1 MIEFCKGFYPFR
13 INIDEGFENL
23 EELANFLELKPID
36 ILNWDRVHHIYPAD
50 AKKYL
55 SNSDEWLNNP
65 NIVSKVEKDFLYEA
79 LKKNDNFYKYP
90 ELLENLNDEQI
101 ESIVLADDINY
112 QKLPNIKKLLKSI
125 NYLLLGS
132 EKEKIFA
139 KCIQEPDLVSFYLT
153 NLSDKNFLSKDLQ
166 NVKDAVSMSEFIKIL
181 DILPEDILNVVND
194 PQVSNQLFGN
204 LSENDKN
211 ELLRNQIITKLNK
224 STIIDLAIK
233 SFENFDLFIEN
244 NSLYRMCLD
253 ANVFPNDETFQVNL
267 LQHIINNPDYY
278 FSKIPNSEL
287 LKKYNSE
294 LLEIFVTNDKLK
306 DSLLNRDNIKD
317 IIISLTNNDADLN
330 LFIALRNYPKIIVKL
345 IEQNEFFGFLGKN
358 ENEKLLKIFDQN
370 PEIEE
375 KIFKDNNLYTKVI
388 KTKKDILT
396 FLRLLNKYGIENEIT
411 KMFNRNLKKIQENY
425 QELSYGNSSLKVEML
440 EDDFINNIDMNILAG
455 ILEYDSDASN
465 IVVDLYKNDKLE
477 RANQWFKYMLDE
489 VNSNHR
495 LLHRYILSYAK
506 MEELANNIISEQ
518 PDLTAY
524 QKQILGEIACNDNK
538 YDIKSINDLKSYFK
552 IKAIKICSKESLT
565 DEDVRELFLN
575 ISSTKNARPYERK
588 LFPHDI
594 GEMNDTDF
602 EYYRYKYVR
611 NGIITEE
618 ELDYLKKVNDIFR
631 NSSTYSENGILQA
644 LDINIVEVA
653 KLVEES
659 ADKEVPTMTSIIS
672 RINKYDSKQ
681 IIGNLTNINELQ
693 EKASKTDSNAP
704 IYLENVD
711 GVNVIQL
718 KDYDYC
724 FIASTILEKNDD
736 FSKASA
742 TFSHVL
748 ENDFEQY
755 RIFSEKLKDLYSEKK
770 IQLSDMKIGR
780 ILKETPEAW
789 NLIEG
794 ISTISAGVSSARTGH
809 DGYAWDSNANFEII
823 ETAPGDG
830 NVHHAIRC
838 LNPKCGG
845 TKSRDINILYGR
857 RRAEFAFDRRDE
869 NNRRIQPS
877 AIVTDKITEENINEA
892 KYFNCPI
899 IVTKG
904 SRSDENIKKYQLENR
919 KNFLQT
925 GDMKLVP
932 SILFYR
938 EPGETNNPKEGSDFL
953 INGMNSL
960 LDNGKI
966 TQQSYSEKMT
976 ELKWILYENN
986 FKDEFKK
993 VNDILKGQTIAEEKQ
1008 KDNYDSHKL

>member
-1 MIEFCKGFYPFR
+1 MSDTIQERLENEEEIKKMSLEDIQKKYGFNDLLKDELNRRKSNNLNEVIEFCKGFYPFR

-244 NSLYRMCLD
+244 NSLYRMCLNN
-253 ANVFPNDETFQVNL
+253 NVFPNWSDKTFQVNFI
-267 LQHIINNPDYY
+267 QYIIDNPDYY

-287 LKKYNSE
+287 LQQYFWESHINKDGVSLIVDTNNVYVAPLERKFQELYVKYLMKSNIDE
-294 LLEIFVTNDKLK
+294 LNKIPTAIIRESIRKIVDDKLNKDSNITEDNILNFINKIKELSNLKEINCFEFLKIFEKNDKLK
-306 DSLLNRDNIKD
+306 ENLLNRDDIKD
-317 IIISLTNNDADLN
+317 MIIFLTYNDETN
-330 LFIALRNYPKIIVKL
+330 KFIALRNIPEIIVKL
-345 IEQNEFFGFLGKN
+345 IEKNEFFDFFESN
-358 ENEKLLKIFDQN
+358 ENVKLLKILDQN
-370 PEIEE
+370 CEIEK
-375 KIFKDNNLYTKVI
+375 KIFKDSNLYTKVI

-425 QELSYGNSSLKVEML
+425 PELSYGNSSLRVEML

-495 LLHRYILSYAK
+495 LLHRYILSYDK

-538 YDIKSINDLKSYFK
+538 YDIKSTNDLKSYFK

-575 ISSTKNARPYERK
+575 ISSTKNAKPYEK
-588 LFPHDI
+588 SLYPHDI
-594 GEMNDTDF
+594 GKMNDTDF

-611 NGIITEE
+611 NGIIAEE
-618 ELDYLKKVNDIFR
+618 ELDYLKKVNDIIR
-631 NSSTYSENGILQA
+631 NSSTYSENGILQR
-644 LDINIVEVA
+644 DINIVEVA

-711 GVNVIQL
+711 GVSVIQL

-736 FSKASA
+736 FSKASS

-755 RIFSEKLKDLYSEKK
+755 RIFSEKLK
-770 IQLSDMKIGR
+770 
-780 ILKETPEAW
+780 
-789 NLIEG
+789 
-794 ISTISAGVSSARTGH
+794 
-809 DGYAWDSNANFEII
+809 
-823 ETAPGDG
+823 
-830 NVHHAIRC
+830 
-838 LNPKCGG
+838 
-845 TKSRDINILYGR
+845 
-857 RRAEFAFDRRDE
+857 E
-869 NNRRIQPS
+869 N
-877 AIVTDKITEENINEA
+877 
-892 KYFNCPI
+892 
-899 IVTKG
+899 
-904 SRSDENIKKYQLENR
+904 
-919 KNFLQT
+919 
-925 GDMKLVP
+925 
-932 SILFYR
+932 
-938 EPGETNNPKEGSDFL
+938 
-953 INGMNSL
+953 
-960 LDNGKI
+960 
-966 TQQSYSEKMT
+966 
-976 ELKWILYENN
+976 W
-986 FKDEFKK
+986 
-993 VNDILKGQTIAEEKQ
+993 
-1008 KDNYDSHKL
+1008 